1 MHKGWVAI
9 SQGNKELRK
18 ENVTLKANGA
28 YSRGAKGSPGGRRDG
43 GLVVGGTLKRESSVS
58 RRHVFMYLPTMFGVK
73 ND

>member
-43 GLVVGGTLKRESSVS
+43 GLVSRVLGESALGS
-58 RRHVFMYLPTMFGVK
+58 T
-73 ND
+73 